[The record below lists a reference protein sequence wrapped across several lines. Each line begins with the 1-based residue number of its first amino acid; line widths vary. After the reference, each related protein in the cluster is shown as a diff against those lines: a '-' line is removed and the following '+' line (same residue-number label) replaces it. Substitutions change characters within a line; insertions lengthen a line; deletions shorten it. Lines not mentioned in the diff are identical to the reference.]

1 MNIFSA
7 SMTDCMTNA
16 LHIPGSHH
24 TANNQPDA
32 KLRPLMAVLGQCDG
46 AQRVGAGGPASLAVA
61 GADSK
66 TNTYSPGIYRHRVP
80 V

>member
-32 KLRPLMAVLGQCDG
+32 KLRPLMAALGRCDG
-46 AQRVGAGGPASLAVA
+46 AQRVGAGGPASQ
-61 GADSK
+61 
-66 TNTYSPGIYRHRVP
+66 PGCGRSRQQDKYLLTRYL
-80 V
+80 